1 MTYSGKVPFVV
12 GLLVI
17 ALSVPSTTPLF
28 VGSVS
33 ADTEFS
39 PRTGSSISNV
49 FNKNSEKTLILGS
62 IFGARDVKKF
72 DPVVLP
78 NNVQTLSLLQAPKNI
93 DPIPVVG
100 QKIVVIDDSALTNE
114 NTGVDGSLVIPAD
127 FKPVSDQISLYTVRE
142 GDTISGIAAMYDV
155 TPNTIRTANDIG
167 QNESIKPGQV
177 IVVLPVTGLRYTTKK
192 GDTLASI
199 AKAAGADASE
209 IALFN
214 GLSTTQALAV
224 NMTIIIPDEDASFGP
239 GHNIASN
246 GSTKTIAKTNTTK
259 SGKSSKTVK
268 KVGGSGYYA
277 CPINAIRTQGVHG
290 HNGVDYGAPVGT
302 PIIAAA
308 DGEVM
313 ISRIGWNG
321 GYGTY
326 IVIRH
331 ANGTQTL
338 YAHMSQLNVNPGER
352 VVKGQVI
359 GKMGNTGQS
368 TGPHLHF
375 EVRGAANPC

>member
-1 MTYSGKVPFVV
+1 M
-12 GLLVI
+12 VI
-17 ALSVPSTTPLF
+17 ALSALPLASVF
-28 VGSVS
+28 TGSVS
-33 ADTEFS
+33 ADIAFPARNGSGIIGFS
-39 PRTGSSISNV
+39 S
-49 FNKNSEKTLILGS
+49 KNSDNTFVLGS
-62 IFGARDVKKF
+62 IFGTRDTKKF

-78 NNVQTLSLLQAPKNI
+78 NNVQTLPLLQAPKNI
-93 DPIPVVG
+93 DPLTTVEK
-100 QKIVVIDDSALTNE
+100 KIVIVDDSALTNE
-114 NTGVDGSLVIPAD
+114 HTGVDGSLALSED

-142 GDTISGIAAMYDV
+142 GDTVSGIAAMYDV
-155 TPNTIRTANDIG
+155 TPNTIRSANDIG

-199 AKAAGADASE
+199 AKAAGVDATE
-209 IALFN
+209 IATFN
-214 GLSTTQALAV
+214 GLSTDQVLVLNT
-224 NMTIIIPDEDASFGP
+224 TIIIPDADSAFGP
-239 GHNIASN
+239 GHNDA
-246 GSTKTIAKTNTTK
+246 TKDTSKNTKLAKNADKKTT
-259 SGKSSKTVK
+259 KTVK

-290 HNGVDYGAPVGT
+290 HNGVDYAAPVGT
-302 PIIAAA
+302 SIIAAA

-313 ISRIGWNG
+313 ISRTGWNG

-326 IVIRH
+326 IVIKH

-338 YAHMSQLNVNPGER
+338 YAHMSQLNVNPGEK

-368 TGPHLHF
+368 TGPHVHF
-375 EVRGAANPC
+375 EIRGATNSC

>member
-1 MTYSGKVPFVV
+1 MTNSGKVPFIV
-12 GLLVI
+12 GILVI
-17 ALSVPSTTPLF
+17 ALSILTTAPLF
-28 VGSVS
+28 VGPVS

-39 PRTGSSISNV
+39 PRVGSGIAGL
-49 FNKNSEKTLILGS
+49 FNKSTDKTLILGS
-62 IFGARDVKKF
+62 IFGTRDVKKF

-78 NNVQTLSLLQAPKNI
+78 NNVQTLPLLQAPKNI
-93 DPIPVVG
+93 DPIPMTG
-100 QKIVVIDDSALTNE
+100 QKIVVVDDSALTNE
-114 NTGVDGSLVIPAD
+114 NTGVDGSLALPAD

-214 GLSTTQALAV
+214 GLSTTQPLAV
-224 NMTIIIPDEDASFGP
+224 NTTIIIPDEDASFGP
-239 GHNIASN
+239 GHNVASN
-246 GSTKTIAKTNTTK
+246 GSTKTATKTNTT
-259 SGKSSKTVK
+259 KSSKTVK

-290 HNGVDYGAPVGT
+290 NNGVDYGAPVGT
-302 PIIAAA
+302 AIIAAA

-313 ISRIGWNG
+313 ISRTGWNG

-368 TGPHLHF
+368 TGPHIHF

>member
-1 MTYSGKVPFVV
+1 M
-12 GLLVI
+12 VI
-17 ALSVPSTTPLF
+17 ALSALPLTSAF
-28 VGSVS
+28 TGSVS
-33 ADTEFS
+33 ADIGFPARNGSGIIGFS
-39 PRTGSSISNV
+39 S
-49 FNKNSEKTLILGS
+49 KNSENTFVLGS
-62 IFGARDVKKF
+62 IFGTRDTKKF

-78 NNVQTLSLLQAPKNI
+78 NNVQTLPLLQAPKNI
-93 DPIPVVG
+93 DPLTTVE
-100 QKIVVIDDSALTNE
+100 QKIVIVDDSALTNE
-114 NTGVDGSLVIPAD
+114 HTGVDGSLALSAD

-142 GDTISGIAAMYDV
+142 GDTVSGIAAMYDV
-155 TPNTIRTANDIG
+155 TPNTIRSANDIG

-199 AKAAGADASE
+199 AKAAGVDATE
-209 IALFN
+209 IATFN
-214 GLSTTQALAV
+214 GLSTDQVLAL
-224 NMTIIIPDEDASFGP
+224 NTTIIIPDADSAFGP
-239 GHNIASN
+239 GHNDTSKDTSKN
-246 GSTKTIAKTNTTK
+246 TKLAKNANKKTT
-259 SGKSSKTVK
+259 KTVK

-290 HNGVDYGAPVGT
+290 HNGVDYAAPVGT
-302 PIIAAA
+302 SIIAAA

-313 ISRIGWNG
+313 ISRTGWNG

-326 IVIRH
+326 IVIKH

-338 YAHMSQLNVNPGER
+338 YAHMSQLNVNPGEK

-368 TGPHLHF
+368 TGPHVHF
-375 EVRGAANPC
+375 EIRGATNSC